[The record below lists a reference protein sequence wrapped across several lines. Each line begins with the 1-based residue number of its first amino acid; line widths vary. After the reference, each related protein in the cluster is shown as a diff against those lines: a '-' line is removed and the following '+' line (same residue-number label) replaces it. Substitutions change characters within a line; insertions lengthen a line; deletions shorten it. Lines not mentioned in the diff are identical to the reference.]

1 MDNNQHNV
9 PFIVHESI
17 VASMERTIK
26 RLWVLCV
33 IMFLSLVISNALWIY
48 YESQFEDVVTTQS
61 ITQDVTQDSGDG
73 GSNTF
78 VGGDYGEAESEENG
92 SNDQ

>member
-1 MDNNQHNV
+1 MDNNQHDV

-26 RLWVLCV
+26 RLWILCV
-33 IMFLSLVISNALWIY
+33 VMFLSLVISNALWIY

-61 ITQDVTQDSGDG
+61 ITQDVTQDSDSG
-73 GSNTF
+73 GSNMF
-78 VGGDYGEAESEENG
+78 VGGDYGEAESEENSG
-92 SNDQ
+92 NY

>member
-26 RLWVLCV
+26 RLWILCV
-33 IMFLSLVISNALWIY
+33 VMFLSLVIS
-48 YESQFEDVVTTQS
+48 
-61 ITQDVTQDSGDG
+61 
-73 GSNTF
+73 
-78 VGGDYGEAESEENG
+78 VGGDCGEAESNENG
-92 SNDQ
+92 SNN